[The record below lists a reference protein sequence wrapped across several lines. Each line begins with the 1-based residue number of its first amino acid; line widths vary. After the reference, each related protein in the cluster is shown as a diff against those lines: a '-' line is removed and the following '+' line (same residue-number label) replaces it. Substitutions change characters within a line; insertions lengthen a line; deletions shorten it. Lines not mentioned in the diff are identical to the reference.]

1 MKTKA
6 LAAHAGQAARAVD
19 FPIDSTV
26 DRSWTWV
33 DIELEPEDTGD
44 DLDVVLDGL
53 GLDPLAIHDAV
64 ADFDLPKLDDFDDHL
79 LVVLHGISEFG
90 VETYEIDCFLTTD
103 TLITVH
109 TALSPSIDA
118 FATHVCRN
126 PDLAAGGPDEL
137 LGRLADVMG
146 RRFLALADQLDLE
159 IERLTEMALRADAT
173 FLEHLTVVRH
183 QVADT
188 RGVLR
193 PQREVLDQLRQ
204 SLSPVLTDAGKRR
217 FSDVYDVAERAVLE
231 FESARTATSE
241 ALGAYQGAEA
251 RQATEVTK
259 VLTVY
264 AAIMLPLSL
273 IAGVFGM
280 NFVNLPAA
288 DNDNGWMLAVGL
300 MAAVA
305 AGSLG
310 VFAAVGWIR
319 LPSARRASVSLG
331 SSLVDAARL
340 PAQVVGALYEVSTSP
355 IRHGAARLGRNSD
368 E

>member
-6 LAAHAGQAARAVD
+6 LAARAGKPASVVN
-19 FPIDSTV
+19 FPIDSSN

-44 DLDVVLDGL
+44 DLDVVLAGL

-79 LVVLHGISEFG
+79 LVVLHGLSDLG
-90 VETYEIDCFLTTD
+90 VQTYELDCFLTTN

-109 TALSPSIDA
+109 TASSPSIDA
-118 FATHVCRN
+118 FAAHVCRN
-126 PDLAAGGPDEL
+126 PDLAAGGADEL

-159 IERLTEMALRADAT
+159 IERLTEMALRADAA
-173 FLEHLTVVRH
+173 FLESLTILRS
-183 QVADT
+183 QSAET

-204 SLSPVLTDAGKRR
+204 SLSPVLSEAGKRR
-217 FSDVYDVAERAVLE
+217 FSDVYDVAERTVQE
-231 FESARTATSE
+231 FEAARTATSE

-251 RQATEVTK
+251 RKATEVNK
-259 VLTVY
+259 VLTIY

-273 IAGVFGM
+273 IAGIFGM

-288 DNDNGWMLAVGL
+288 DNENGWLLAVGL

-305 AGSLG
+305 LGSLA
-310 VFAAVGWIR
+310 VFTVVGWIR

-331 SSLVDAARL
+331 NSLVDAARV

-355 IRHGAARLGRNSD
+355 IRHGAARLGRHSD
-368 E
+368 D